1 MPLVLDKLYKAYSF
15 VEDHPDLGNVCFGWF
30 YHMREKPVAPYEDL
44 IEGYN
49 DLDETERKLTRRDV
63 DEMFTDRELQAL
75 GAYLEDEYDY
85 ESFLIEKTFP
95 LRPKDMYDKAI
106 VKMERDTPGAIY
118 MLSDEP
124 GYNLPFQVW
133 VGGRMQSKT
142 LKLQQLR

>member
-1 MPLVLDKLYKAYSF
+1 
-15 VEDHPDLGNVCFGWF
+15 
-30 YHMREKPVAPYEDL
+30 MREKPVAPYEDL

-142 LKLQQLR
+142 LKLQQFK